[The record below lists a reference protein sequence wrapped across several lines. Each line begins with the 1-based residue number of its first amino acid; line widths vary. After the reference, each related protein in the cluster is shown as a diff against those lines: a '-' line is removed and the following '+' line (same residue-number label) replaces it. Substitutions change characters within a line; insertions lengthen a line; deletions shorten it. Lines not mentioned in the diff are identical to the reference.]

1 MELIKN
7 VKFCWCQFCTKR
19 GRHSA
24 KALLLFHLVTC
35 VPHILSLKAPRYYCD
50 SIDTCYFAGQ
60 LITCLLLR
68 ETIAGQ
74 SAAEDKLQV
83 MTLLSRNDRPQI
95 VNESVPIIRTVNVH
109 YSGTGC
115 SVINSHRWV

>member
-1 MELIKN
+1 MELMKN
-7 VKFCWCQFCTKR
+7 VKFCWCPSCTKT
-19 GRHSA
+19 GRYSA
-24 KALLLFHLVTC
+24 KALLPFPFITC
-35 VPHILSLKAPRYYCD
+35 VPHTLSFKAPRYHCD
-50 SIDTCYFAGQ
+50 SIDKCFAGQ

-74 SAAEDKLQV
+74 SAVEDELQV

-95 VNESVPIIRTVNVH
+95 VNESVPIIRTVSVH